1 VRRKDSHLP
10 FNINHIHIKS
20 IDPKKTADWWVEAFN
35 FTIVSDVVR
44 DVGDRFITCTSEN
57 NMIVR
62 ISEPVPGQEFNEG
75 DAGLKFGLEH
85 FGLDSSDLDADIL
98 RLENLGA
105 TLLESPR
112 NASSTVRV
120 AFMEVPEKVRI
131 ELIEVK
137 N

>member
-1 VRRKDSHLP
+1 MP

-20 IDPKKTADWWVEAFN
+20 VDPKKTADWWVEAFN
-35 FTIVSDVVR
+35 FTIESDVIR

-57 NMIVR
+57 NIIVR
-62 ISEPVPGQEFNEG
+62 ISEPVPGQEFNQG

-85 FGLDSSDLDADIL
+85 FGLDSSDLDTDIA
-98 RLENLGA
+98 RLEKLGA

-112 NASSTVRV
+112 NASAKVRV

-137 N
+137 S

>member
-1 VRRKDSHLP
+1 MP